1 MEDNEINQEI
11 ARAMLHQMGLDCD
24 LAQNGKEAV
33 SMALAKDYDLLL
45 MDVRMPIMD
54 GLTATRLIRQK
65 LAAREKSS
73 TLPIVAMTAATLPE
87 NIDEILEAGM
97 DDHIS
102 KPFDATVLRNKL
114 AYWLKR
120 R

>member
-1 MEDNEINQEI
+1 
-11 ARAMLHQMGLDCD
+11 MLHQLGLDCD

-54 GLTATRLIRQK
+54 GLTATRLIREK
-65 LAAREKSS
+65 LTVREKSS

-87 NIDEILEAGM
+87 NIDEILDAGM

>member
-1 MEDNEINQEI
+1 
-11 ARAMLHQMGLDCD
+11 
-24 LAQNGKEAV
+24 
-33 SMALAKDYDLLL
+33 
-45 MDVRMPIMD
+45 
-54 GLTATRLIRQK
+54 
-65 LAAREKSS
+65 
-73 TLPIVAMTAATLPE
+73 MTAATLPE
-87 NIDEILEAGM
+87 NIDEILDAGM

>member
-1 MEDNEINQEI
+1 M
-11 ARAMLHQMGLDCD
+11 AVWCLDCD